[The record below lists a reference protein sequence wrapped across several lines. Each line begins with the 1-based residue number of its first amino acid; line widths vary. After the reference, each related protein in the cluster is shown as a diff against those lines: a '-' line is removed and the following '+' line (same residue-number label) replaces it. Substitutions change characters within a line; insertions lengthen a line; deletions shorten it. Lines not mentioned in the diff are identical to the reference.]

1 MLNIFWGQNSLSLR
15 TSIIEGQFIGM
26 GNELDMG
33 DKEMGGIMNDIHLN
47 KEVEGSVIYQNA
59 MT

>member
-1 MLNIFWGQNSLSLR
+1 
-15 TSIIEGQFIGM
+15 M

-59 MT
+59 MTRGDEYLGACV